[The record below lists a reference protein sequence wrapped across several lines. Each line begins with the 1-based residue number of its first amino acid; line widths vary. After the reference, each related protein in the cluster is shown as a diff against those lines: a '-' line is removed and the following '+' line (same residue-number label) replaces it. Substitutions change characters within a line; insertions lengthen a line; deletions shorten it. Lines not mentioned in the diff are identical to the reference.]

1 MTKIIYIANVR
12 IPSEKAHG
20 IQIMKTCEALVKV
33 GVDLEL
39 WLPKRKNPAFAGVD
53 IFEHYGLDVKF
64 SVRYFDCWDL
74 IGRLRFFSGLGFYIE
89 SKTFAASIAKEIS
102 TRKYENVVFYSRDT
116 YPVQPLIKKGIPFF
130 YEVHTLPKKPAAATM
145 QVMSRARG
153 ILAIS
158 QGLAQEV
165 KKYVKEDKIFIS
177 PDGVDLSLFRNKFTK
192 KQARQGLGFP
202 QDQKI
207 VLYSGHLYAWKGARV
222 LAQASGSLE
231 ADTYTYFVGGTDT
244 DIKEFKEFIVRSKLD
259 RVHHLGRVAHDEIPK
274 YLAAAD
280 VLILP
285 NSAKFD
291 ISKFHTSPLKLFE
304 YMAARRPIVASDI
317 PSLREVLDESTA
329 IFFIPDDP
337 LSLAKKIK
345 AVLTGE
351 VPSERLV
358 TNAYEKVQ
366 KYSWDSRAKSI
377 IEFIKSKIVK

>member
-1 MTKIIYIANVR
+1 MKLVYIANAR
-12 IPSEKAHG
+12 IPTEKAHG

-39 WLPKRKNPAFAGVD
+39 WLPKRKNPAFAGID

-64 SVRYFDCWDL
+64 SVRYFDCWDM
-74 IGRLRFFSGLGFYIE
+74 IGKLRFFSGLGFYIE
-89 SKTFAASIAKEIS
+89 SKTFASSIASEI
-102 TRKYENVVFYSRDT
+102 KKGNYDQVIFYSRDT

-130 YEVHTLPKKPAAATM
+130 YEVHTLPNKPAAATM
-145 QVMSRARG
+145 QVMSQAKG

-158 QGLAQEV
+158 QGLAQVV
-165 KKYVKEDKIFIS
+165 KKYVKEDKIFVS
-177 PDGVDLSLFRNKFTK
+177 PDGADLSFFKNLLTK
-192 KQARQGLGFP
+192 KQARQELGLP
-202 QDQKI
+202 QEQKI
-207 VLYSGHLYAWKGARV
+207 VLYSGHLYEWKGTRV

-259 RVHHLGRVAHDEIPK
+259 RVRHLGRVAHGEVPK

-280 VLILP
+280 VLVLP

-317 PSLREVLDESTA
+317 PSLREILDESMA

-345 AVLTGE
+345 AVLAGE
-351 VPSERLV
+351 VPSERLA

-366 KYSWDSRAKSI
+366 KYSWENRVKGM